1 MTQMRTLVM
10 LAFLLA
16 AVVVVGNL
24 PHAANM
30 ASAGPPKDRQKW
42 EYATLSYYSPKPG
55 RLALSALVNGS
66 NARWTAGKQSF
77 EAGFEKDQ
85 PEPVLF
91 SKLNKDL
98 GGREGTAG
106 LGMLLDRIGEN
117 GWELATHAITTGPT
131 STIQVWTFKRP
142 AQ

>member
-1 MTQMRTLVM
+1 MSQVRSPVM
-10 LAFLLA
+10 IVLLLA
-16 AVVVVGNL
+16 AAVVAGNL
-24 PHAANM
+24 LPAGSR
-30 ASAGPPKDRQKW
+30 ASADPPKDRQKW
-42 EYATLSYYSPKPG
+42 EYATLSYYCPLPG

-85 PEPVLF
+85 PQPVLF

-98 GGREGTAG
+98 GGQEEAAG
-106 LGMLLDRIGEN
+106 LGMLLDRIGQS
-117 GWELATHAITTGPT
+117 GWELATHAITTGQT